1 MIDKKKDR
9 RITIRISSSDFD
21 YLAAVAYIAGM
32 NVSKYIRTLAQASIS
47 AAKVQEQKGAFKVE
61 DIKAL
66 LDHKL

>member
-66 LDHKL
+66 LND

>member
-9 RITIRISSSDFD
+9 RITIRISSSDYD
-21 YLAAVAYIAGM
+21 YLAAVSYIAGM

>member
-21 YLAAVAYIAGM
+21 YLAAVAYMAGM

>member
-66 LDHKL
+66 LDD

>member
-9 RITIRISSSDFD
+9 RITIRISSSDYD
-21 YLAAVAYIAGM
+21 YLAAVAYIAGL